1 LRSLRAVL
9 SLLHTLF
16 LTLIGIAVWCI
27 TLRVKLWVNYYYNL
41 LRLKRVLKCRG
52 VPRELREHIV
62 ELYKNY
68 YKRSLLDFSLR
79 SLIASRKV
87 VKREL

>member
-1 LRSLRAVL
+1 VRSLRAVL
-9 SLLHTLF
+9 LLLF
-16 LTLIGIAVWCI
+16 TLISTLTRIAVWY
-27 TLRVKLWVNYYYNL
+27 TALRVKLWVNYHYNL
-41 LRLKRVLKCRG
+41 LRLKRVLRRGG

-68 YKRSLLDFSLR
+68 YKHSLLDFSLR

>member
-1 LRSLRAVL
+1 LRSLRAIL
-9 SLLHTLF
+9 SLLFTLF
-16 LTLIGIAVWCI
+16 LTLTGIAVWCI
-27 TLRVKLWVNYYYNL
+27 TLRAKLWVNYYYNL

-52 VPRELREHIV
+52 VPRELRKHIV

-68 YKRSLLDFSLR
+68 YKHSLLSLSLR
-79 SLIASRKV
+79 ALIASRKV

>member
-1 LRSLRAVL
+1 LRSLRAIL
-9 SLLHTLF
+9 SLLFTLF
-16 LTLIGIAVWCI
+16 LTLAGIAVWCA
-27 TLRVKLWVNYYYNL
+27 TLRAKLWVNYYYNL
-41 LRLKRVLKCRG
+41 LRLKRVLRRGG
-52 VPRELREHIV
+52 VPGELREHIV

-68 YKRSLLDFSLR
+68 YKHSLLDFSLR

>member
-1 LRSLRAVL
+1 LRSLRAIL
-9 SLLHTLF
+9 SLLFTLF
-16 LTLIGIAVWCI
+16 LTLTGIAVWCT
-27 TLRVKLWVNYYYNL
+27 TLRAKLWVNYYYNL
-41 LRLKRVLKCRG
+41 LRLKRVLRRGG
-52 VPRELREHIV
+52 VPGELREHIV

-68 YKRSLLDFSLR
+68 YKHSLLDFSLR

>member
-1 LRSLRAVL
+1 LRSLRAIL
-9 SLLHTLF
+9 SFLFTLF
-16 LTLIGIAVWCI
+16 LTLTGIAVWCI
-27 TLRVKLWVNYYYNL
+27 TLRAKLWVNCYYNL
-41 LRLKRVLKCRG
+41 LRLKRVLRRGG

-68 YKRSLLDFSLR
+68 YKHSLLDFSLR